1 MAAGGLSSP
10 LPAEDDFEMCLYL
23 RDFWRVMRT
32 TMMKKKA

>member
-23 RDFWRVMRT
+23 RDFWRVMCKPII
-32 TMMKKKA
+32 KKKA